1 MIRAIAGKLIQILL
15 SMRSPTLSLIQGLAV
30 CVLLRSEAGAVQA
43 LRVMT
48 EICEH
53 EEAIRCLRQ
62 LEKSLDPQQRFW
74 LGSVLGP
81 RLRLQQ
87 AEVVT

>member
-1 MIRAIAGKLIQILL
+1 MPT
-15 SMRSPTLSLIQGLAV
+15 RSPTLHLVQALAV
-30 CVLLRSEAGAVQA
+30 CVLLRSEAGAAQA
-43 LRVMT
+43 LRVIT
-48 EICEH
+48 EICEQ
-53 EEAIRCLRQ
+53 EEAIRCVRQ

-81 RLRLQQ
+81 RVRLQQ